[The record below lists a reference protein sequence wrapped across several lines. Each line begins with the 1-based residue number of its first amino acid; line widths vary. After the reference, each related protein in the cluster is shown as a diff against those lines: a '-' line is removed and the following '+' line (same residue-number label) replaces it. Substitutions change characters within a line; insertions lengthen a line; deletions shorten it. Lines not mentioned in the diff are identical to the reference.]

1 MQKPGTVVPLGRGV
15 LRDSGKLPKL
25 AGQSSYSLK
34 IDFQVLDTAEE
45 MQALEKEAAAL
56 REGKGK

>member
-1 MQKPGTVVPLGRGV
+1 VVPLGRGV
-15 LRDSGKLPKL
+15 LREQGKLPML
-25 AGQSSYSLK
+25 AGQASYSLK

-45 MQALEKEAAAL
+45 LQALEKEAAAL